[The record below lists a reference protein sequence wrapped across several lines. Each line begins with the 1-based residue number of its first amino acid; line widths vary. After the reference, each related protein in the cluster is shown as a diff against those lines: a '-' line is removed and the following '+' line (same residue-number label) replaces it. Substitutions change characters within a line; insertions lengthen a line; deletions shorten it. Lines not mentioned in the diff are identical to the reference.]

1 MYLEWVLPLLS
12 IILICMLIYGI
23 YYLTSPLHKSK
34 AFLEPFLTAVP
45 PQTYSIPALSG
56 ISGRYV
62 RIRPSFDGDGYLTI
76 SQIQVI
82 DFEGKNV
89 ALNTKVTASSR
100 GGSPMDQKYGMA
112 VLYGGVYNYL
122 EGTSKD
128 ETSIVDGNTAPR
140 FGLNNVFETSVENK
154 NVRNDGLPDNQ
165 YVEIDLSANYIIQN
179 IIYTGRA
186 DSQNRRMYAPD
197 GSYDTID
204 QVSRLTNMRYEIL
217 DTNKTLVTSGTFS
230 DNPNTH
236 IRTISFSES
245 LFNVGAGSSAL
256 ETVSIPNIEYFKKYT
271 AVYGNARD
279 VIKNNVSLI
288 RQVNS
293 LYTAVNTTKTA
304 TTLNRTFDISGN
316 MYYPIVKSAPIQFYK
331 NIYKAAGCPSDN
343 SYCLPNAGTSSAGS
357 SPGISIRAT
366 AIGDSLPTTIPIQI
380 FGSATAAAKAELT
393 QSINLCNSV
402 FLGAP
407 DIVENYI
414 RVSYDTNLDNI
425 KPYIRAPDTDLNSS
439 DSRWCMPDIV
449 QVFTN
454 GKYEIQVAAA
464 NVAWN
469 TSAIGPDTKCIQEKT
484 TALILAGGLNTSFAQ
499 IQATA
504 ASQCPNIKKGNCI
517 TLLDPTTLALFPYA
531 ARVFMVQWIQNRT
544 IRYKRFMNTNKFNEL
559 TAGGASSATDLNN
572 FKVGASPYIPE
583 VAPIIQVPNYI
594 DLRSPL
600 LLDSIAQQFYEM
612 LGGRYIMS
620 FMYDV
625 LPLGSTML
633 DIRFDLKVHADN
645 DNSFQPLA
653 DLKAQFEN
661 ITRLSGSSVTI
672 NQDIYDQSNIDYQV
686 EKSKGEL
693 NAIQNTLTTLKGAVA
708 RIFYTGASSGS
719 GVSGVFTITGL
730 IFDKKAVTS
739 FIPEMNCGM
748 IVPIGEE
755 DGNVNY
761 VPKMDFTL
769 NKPVNTITC
778 NDPNTIRTMLDDY
791 TQMVTQDKNIL
802 LKASPPLDTSKG
814 DLFVNRVISSA
825 QVSPRHCVLQWDEQ
839 LYDSVT
845 NKPSTSSNITRYGLF
860 TYVKDTENWYSP
872 NYTFDASGFKLLAAP
887 GAGPILPACQFDP
900 LYYSRSAGDRFNALG
915 SSASAIQTLQNDFI
929 QNVFKNGKGPICP
942 QTIPG
947 YSFIDTAPYIV
958 ADPSTAS
965 TLVANYKSQMA
976 TGANPVVRG
985 PVSLTTL
992 STPITY
998 TKPLPSQT
1006 NLANASGVCP
1016 TVTCDDMDVL
1026 YSLVDQYN
1034 SDPSLPGTIIRVSH
1048 AYTPNPNQCDI
1059 KAQINYES
1067 DIQDIIPVTSIDP
1080 TTNQPVK
1087 TFPMIRKGTVSYS
1100 YNASKE
1106 LQGSSKALG
1115 SSMMGVQ
1122 ETTIAL
1128 YVQVDKSNCSYNL
1141 GDASGQ
1147 NSGYSIQ
1154 PNTPQLYKPLVYV
1167 KELGKRSI
1175 DDAGSS
1181 IRNIQTNFAATEGS
1195 AKKTITSYRA
1205 DTYAAVG
1212 AINQP
1217 LTTCPG
1223 TGCNDPFVQT
1233 RIMNYY
1239 AGQTPGVSITQIL
1252 KTGSLDGRSCDLT
1265 FTTNTNETRGA
1276 RFTLGLQSGVCTPSG
1291 VIQSILP
1298 TPSYDNIKD
1307 MTTPLSTANTIGST
1321 SSGFTDY
1328 SPAFVNPNMGSK
1340 EYIIATEDSYPLK
1353 AHGFGLDRKRNSGP
1367 ETAIHEKQFEPPLQ
1381 QEIPFVKMDT
1391 ETQPTYKYIR
1401 FRPLRTRDM
1410 NSEGVH
1416 IGKFTFYSGN
1426 DPVLFEGTVTN
1437 PMGTWEGNIKHV
1449 IGPGLRKGWYDAHKR
1464 SLVFAFKVPLIINGY
1479 SFHTAAPGKSTGNDP
1494 VAWKV
1499 EGSTTGTFWTTLNE
1513 QKKFP
1518 TPVERYKEIP
1528 IQAFYETPL

>member
-1 MYLEWVLPLLS
+1 
-12 IILICMLIYGI
+12 MLIYGI
-23 YYLTSPLHKSK
+23 YYITLPLHKTNTW
-34 AFLEPFLTAVP
+34 LEPFLTAVP

-56 ISGRYV
+56 VSGRYV
-62 RIRPSFDGDGYLTI
+62 RIRPSLTNGDGYLTI
-76 SQIQVI
+76 SQIQVV
-82 DFEGKNV
+82 DFGGNNV
-89 ALNTKVTASSR
+89 ALDKKVTASSR
-100 GGSPMDQKYGMA
+100 GGSPMDQKYGLA
-112 VLYGGVYNYL
+112 VLYNDVYNYL

-128 ETSIVDGNTAPR
+128 ESSIVDGNTVPR
-140 FGLNNVFETSVENK
+140 LGLNNVFETSIENK
-154 NVRNDGLPDNQ
+154 NPRNDALPDNQ

-217 DTNKTLVTSGTFS
+217 DTNKTLVKAGTFS
-230 DNPNTH
+230 DNPDTH
-236 IRTISFSES
+236 ITSISFSES
-245 LFNVGAGSSAL
+245 LFSVGAGSSAL
-256 ETVSIPNIEYFKKYT
+256 DTVSIPNVEYFKKYT
-271 AVYGNARD
+271 GAYSTARD
-279 VIKNNVSLI
+279 IIKTNVSLI

-316 MYYPIVKSAPIQFYK
+316 MYYPIVNSAPIQFYK
-331 NIYKAAGCPSDN
+331 NIYKAAACPSN
-343 SYCLPNAGTSSAGS
+343 NLYCLPNANTSPPPS
-357 SPGISIRAT
+357 SIDIVNRAT
-366 AIGDSLPTTIPIQI
+366 AIPGAEQMTISIQI
-380 FGSATAAAKAELT
+380 FGSATAAAKAELA

-425 KPYIRAPDTDLNSS
+425 KPYIRAPDTDLNST

-464 NVAWN
+464 NVEWN
-469 TSAIGPDTKCIQEKT
+469 TSATGPDTKCIQEKT
-484 TALILAGGLNTSFAQ
+484 TALLLTGGGGTSVAQ
-499 IQATA
+499 AQAA
-504 ASQCPNIKKGNCI
+504 AALQCPNVKKGNCT

-559 TAGGASSATDLNN
+559 TAGGASRATELNN
-572 FKVGASPYIPE
+572 FKLGASPYIPE

-620 FMYDV
+620 FIYDV

-633 DIRFDLKVHADN
+633 DVRFDLKVHAD
-645 DNSFQPLA
+645 DINSFQPLA

-672 NQDIYDQSNIDYQV
+672 NQDIYEQSNIDYQV

-693 NAIQNTLTTLKGAVA
+693 NAIQNTLTTLKGGVA

-719 GVSGVFTITGL
+719 GVSGMVTITGL

-761 VPKMDFTL
+761 VPKIDYTL

-802 LKASPPLDTSKG
+802 FKASPPLDTSKG
-814 DLFVNRVISSA
+814 DLFVNSVISSA
-825 QVSPRHCVLQWDEQ
+825 QVSPSHCVLQWNEQ

-845 NKPSTSSNITRYGLF
+845 NKPTTSSNITRYGLF

-887 GAGPILPACQFDP
+887 GAGPILPACQFDAA
-900 LYYSRSAGDRFNALG
+900 YYSSSAGDRFNALG
-915 SSASAIQTLQNDFI
+915 SSASAIQTLKNDFI
-929 QNVFKNGKGPICP
+929 QNLFKNGKGPICP

-947 YSFIDTAPYIV
+947 YSFSDTDYISANTSYIAV
-958 ADPSTAS
+958 NPTAVS
-965 TLVANYKSQMA
+965 NLVANYKTRMDA
-976 TGANPVVRG
+976 GENPVVRG
-985 PVSLTTL
+985 PVSLTPL
-992 STPITY
+992 SNPITY

-1059 KAQINYES
+1059 KAQINYDSE
-1067 DIQDIIPVTSIDP
+1067 IQDIIPITSTDP

-1087 TFPMIRKGTVSYS
+1087 TFPMIKKGTVTYS

-1106 LQGSSKALG
+1106 LQGGSK
-1115 SSMMGVQ
+1115 SMTLSGVQ

-1128 YVQVDKSNCSYNL
+1128 YVQVDKSNCSYTL

-1175 DDAGSS
+1175 NDAGSS

-1195 AKKTITSYRA
+1195 AKKTVTSYRA

-1223 TGCNDPFVQT
+1223 TPLGCNDPFVQT
-1233 RIMNYY
+1233 RIMAHY
-1239 AGQTPGVSITQIL
+1239 ALQIPGVSVTQIL
-1252 KTGSLDGRSCDLT
+1252 KTGSLDGRSCDVT

-1276 RFTLGLQSGVCTPSG
+1276 RFTLGLQSGACTPSG
-1291 VIQSILP
+1291 IVQPILP

-1340 EYIIATEDSYPLK
+1340 EYIIATEDAYPLK

-1367 ETAIHEKQFEPPLQ
+1367 ETAIHEKQFESPLQ

-1416 IGKFTFYSGN
+1416 IGKFTFYSDN

-1449 IGPGLRKGWYDAHKR
+1449 IGPGLRKGWYDAHKK

>member
-1 MYLEWVLPLLS
+1 M
-12 IILICMLIYGI
+12 
-23 YYLTSPLHKSK
+23 TTPLHKSK
-34 AFLEPFLTAVP
+34 TFLEPFLTAVP

-62 RIRPSFDGDGYLTI
+62 VIKPSLTNGDGYLTI

-89 ALNTKVTASSR
+89 ALKKKVTASSR
-100 GGSPMDQKYGMA
+100 GGSPMDQKYGVA
-112 VLYGGVYNYL
+112 VLYNDVYNYL
-122 EGTSKD
+122 GGTSKD
-128 ETSIVDGNTAPR
+128 ESAIVDGNTAPR
-140 FGLNNVFETSVENK
+140 FGLNNVFETSVEN
-154 NVRNDGLPDNQ
+154 NNPRNGALPDNQ

-179 IIYTGRA
+179 IIYTVRA

-197 GSYDTID
+197 GSYDTIN
-204 QVSRLTNMRYEIL
+204 QVDRLTNMRYEIL
-217 DTNKTLVTSGTFS
+217 DTNKTVVTSGIFS

-236 IRTISFSES
+236 ITTISFSES

-256 ETVSIPNIEYFKKYT
+256 DTVSIPNIEYFKKYT
-271 AVYGNARD
+271 AAYSNARD
-279 VIKNNVSLI
+279 IIKNNVSLI

-293 LYTAVNTTKTA
+293 LYTAVNTVKTA

-316 MYYPIVKSAPIQFYK
+316 IYYPIVKSAPIQFFK
-331 NIYKAAGCPSDN
+331 NIYKAASCPSN
-343 SYCLPNAGTSSAGS
+343 NLYCLPNASTNTLSSS
-357 SPGISIRAT
+357 SNIINSAT
-366 AIGDSLPTTIPIQI
+366 AIGESLPMTIPIKI
-380 FGSATAAAKAELT
+380 FGSATVAAKDELAL
-393 QSINLCNSV
+393 SINLCNSV

-414 RVSYDTNLDNI
+414 RVSYDTNFDNI
-425 KPYIRAPDTDLNSS
+425 KPYIRAPDTDLNST

-454 GKYEIQVAAA
+454 GKYETQVAAV
-464 NVAWN
+464 NVTWN
-469 TSAIGPDTKCIQEKT
+469 TSTTAPDTKCIQERT
-484 TALILAGGLNTSFAQ
+484 MALLLAGGMGTGTSL
-499 IQATA
+499 IQAQAAA
-504 ASQCPNIKKGNCI
+504 ASQCPNITMGNCT
-517 TLLDPTTLALFPYA
+517 TLLDPTKLALFPYA
-531 ARVFMVQWIQNRT
+531 ARVFMVQWIQNRM

-559 TAGGASSATDLNN
+559 TAGGASRATELNN
-572 FKVGASPYIPE
+572 FKVGASPFIPE

-620 FMYDV
+620 FIYDV

-633 DIRFDLKVHADN
+633 DIRFDLKVHAD
-645 DNSFQPLA
+645 DINSFQPLA

-661 ITRLSGSSVTI
+661 ITRLSGSGVTI
-672 NQDIYDQSNIDYQV
+672 NQDIYDQSNIDYQI

-719 GVSGVFTITGL
+719 GVSGVVTITGL

-739 FIPEMNCGM
+739 FISEMNCGM
-748 IVPIGEE
+748 VVPIGEE

-814 DLFVNRVISSA
+814 DLFVNSVISSA
-825 QVSPRHCVLQWDEQ
+825 QVSPSHCVLQWNEQ

-845 NKPSTSSNITRYGLF
+845 NQPTTSSNITRYGLF

-887 GAGPILPACQFDP
+887 GSGPILPACQFDAA
-900 LYYSRSAGDRFNALG
+900 YYSRSAGDRFNALG
-915 SSASAIQTLQNDFI
+915 SSATAIQTLKNDFI
-929 QNVFKNGKGPICP
+929 QNQFKNGKGPICP

-947 YSFIDTAPYIV
+947 YSFSDTAPYIL

-976 TGANPVVRG
+976 TGGNPEVRG
-985 PVSLTTL
+985 AVSLTAL
-992 STPITY
+992 SAPITY
-998 TKPLPSQT
+998 TKPLPSHT

-1016 TVTCDDMDVL
+1016 TVTCDDMDIL

-1034 SDPSLPGTIIRVSH
+1034 SDPSVPGTIIRVSH

-1067 DIQDIIPVTSIDP
+1067 EIQDIIPVTTIDP
-1080 TTNQPVK
+1080 ATNQPVK
-1087 TFPMIRKGTVSYS
+1087 TFPMIKKGTVTYS

-1106 LQGSSKALG
+1106 LQGGSKALG
-1115 SSMMGVQ
+1115 SSMTGVQ
-1122 ETTIAL
+1122 ETTLAL
-1128 YVQVDKSNCSYNL
+1128 YVQLDKSNCSYNL
-1141 GDASGQ
+1141 ADASGQ
-1147 NSGYSIQ
+1147 NSGHSIQ
-1154 PNTPQLYKPLVYV
+1154 PNTPQLYKPLIYI

-1175 DDAGSS
+1175 NDAGSS

-1195 AKKTITSYRA
+1195 AKKTVTSYRA
-1205 DTYAAVG
+1205 DTYAALG
-1212 AINQP
+1212 AINKP

-1223 TGCNDPFVQT
+1223 IAAGCNDPFVQA
-1233 RIMNYY
+1233 RIMLHY
-1239 AGQTPGVSITQIL
+1239 ANQTPGVSITQIL
-1252 KTGSLDGRSCDLT
+1252 KTGSLDGRSCDVT

-1276 RFTLGLQSGVCTPSG
+1276 RFTMGLQGGVCTASG
-1291 VIQSILP
+1291 VVQSILP

-1321 SSGFTDY
+1321 SGFTDY

-1340 EYIIATEDSYPLK
+1340 EYIIATEDAYPLK

-1367 ETAIHEKQFEPPLQ
+1367 ETAIHDKQFESPLK
-1381 QEIPFVKMDT
+1381 QEIPFVKMET
-1391 ETQPTYKYIR
+1391 ETAPTYKYIR

-1426 DPVLFEGTVTN
+1426 EPVLFEGTVTN
-1437 PMGTWEGNIKHV
+1437 PMGTWEGNIKYV
-1449 IGPGLRKGWYDAHKR
+1449 IGPGLRKGWYDAHKK

-1494 VAWKV
+1494 TAWKV

-1518 TPVERYKEIP
+1518 TPIERYKEIP

>member
-1 MYLEWVLPLLS
+1 
-12 IILICMLIYGI
+12 
-23 YYLTSPLHKSK
+23 
-34 AFLEPFLTAVP
+34 
-45 PQTYSIPALSG
+45 
-56 ISGRYV
+56 
-62 RIRPSFDGDGYLTI
+62 
-76 SQIQVI
+76 
-82 DFEGKNV
+82 
-89 ALNTKVTASSR
+89 
-100 GGSPMDQKYGMA
+100 MDQKYGLA
-112 VLYGGVYNYL
+112 VLYNDVYNYL

-128 ETSIVDGNTAPR
+128 ESSIVDGNTVPR
-140 FGLNNVFETSVENK
+140 LGLNNVFETSIENK
-154 NVRNDGLPDNQ
+154 NPRNDALPDNQ

-217 DTNKTLVTSGTFS
+217 DTNKTLVKAGTFS
-230 DNPNTH
+230 DNPDTH
-236 IRTISFSES
+236 ITSISFSES
-245 LFNVGAGSSAL
+245 LFSVGAGSSAL
-256 ETVSIPNIEYFKKYT
+256 DTVSIPNVEYFKKYT
-271 AVYGNARD
+271 GAYSTARD
-279 VIKNNVSLI
+279 IIKTNVSLI

-316 MYYPIVKSAPIQFYK
+316 MYYPIVNSAPIQFYK
-331 NIYKAAGCPSDN
+331 NIYKAAACPSN
-343 SYCLPNAGTSSAGS
+343 NLYCLPNANTSPPPS
-357 SPGISIRAT
+357 SIDIVNRAT
-366 AIGDSLPTTIPIQI
+366 AIPGAEQMTISIQI
-380 FGSATAAAKAELT
+380 FGSATAAAKAELA

-425 KPYIRAPDTDLNSS
+425 KPYIRAPDTDLNST

-464 NVAWN
+464 NVEWN
-469 TSAIGPDTKCIQEKT
+469 TSATGPDTKCIQEKT
-484 TALILAGGLNTSFAQ
+484 TALLLTGGGGTSVAQ
-499 IQATA
+499 AQAA
-504 ASQCPNIKKGNCI
+504 AALQCPNVKKGNCT

-559 TAGGASSATDLNN
+559 TAGGASRATELNN
-572 FKVGASPYIPE
+572 FKLGASPYIPE

-620 FMYDV
+620 FIYDV

-633 DIRFDLKVHADN
+633 DVRFDLKVHAD
-645 DNSFQPLA
+645 DINSFQPLA

-672 NQDIYDQSNIDYQV
+672 NQDIYEQSNIDYQV

-693 NAIQNTLTTLKGAVA
+693 NAIQNTLTTLKGGVA

-719 GVSGVFTITGL
+719 GVSGMVTITGL

-761 VPKMDFTL
+761 VPKIDYTL

-802 LKASPPLDTSKG
+802 FKASPPLDTSKG
-814 DLFVNRVISSA
+814 DLFVNSVISSA
-825 QVSPRHCVLQWDEQ
+825 QVSPSHCVLQWNEQ

-845 NKPSTSSNITRYGLF
+845 NKPTTSSNITRYGLF

-887 GAGPILPACQFDP
+887 GAGPILPACQFDAA
-900 LYYSRSAGDRFNALG
+900 YYSSSAGDRFNALG
-915 SSASAIQTLQNDFI
+915 SSASAIQTLKNDFI
-929 QNVFKNGKGPICP
+929 QNLFKNGKGPICP

-947 YSFIDTAPYIV
+947 YSFSDTDYISANTSYIAV
-958 ADPSTAS
+958 NPTAVS
-965 TLVANYKSQMA
+965 NLVANYKTRMDA
-976 TGANPVVRG
+976 GENPVVRG
-985 PVSLTTL
+985 PVSLTPL
-992 STPITY
+992 SNPITY

-1059 KAQINYES
+1059 KAQINYDSE
-1067 DIQDIIPVTSIDP
+1067 IQDIIPITSTDP

-1087 TFPMIRKGTVSYS
+1087 TFPMIKKGTVTYS

-1106 LQGSSKALG
+1106 LQGGSK
-1115 SSMMGVQ
+1115 SMTLSGVQ

-1128 YVQVDKSNCSYNL
+1128 YVQVDKSNCSYTL

-1175 DDAGSS
+1175 NDAGSS

-1195 AKKTITSYRA
+1195 AKKTVTSYRA

-1223 TGCNDPFVQT
+1223 TPLGCNDPFVQT
-1233 RIMNYY
+1233 RIMAHY
-1239 AGQTPGVSITQIL
+1239 ALQIPGVSVTQIL
-1252 KTGSLDGRSCDLT
+1252 KTGSLDGRSCDVT

-1276 RFTLGLQSGVCTPSG
+1276 RFTLGLQSGACTPSG
-1291 VIQSILP
+1291 IVQPILP

-1340 EYIIATEDSYPLK
+1340 EYIIATEDAYPLK

-1367 ETAIHEKQFEPPLQ
+1367 ETAIHEKQFESPLQ

-1416 IGKFTFYSGN
+1416 IGKFTFYSDN

-1449 IGPGLRKGWYDAHKR
+1449 IGPGLRKGWYDAHKK

>member
-1 MYLEWVLPLLS
+1 MYLDWVLPLLS

-23 YYLTSPLHKSK
+23 YYITSPLHKSK
-34 AFLEPFLTAVP
+34 AFLETFLTAVP

-56 ISGRYV
+56 VSGRYV
-62 RIRPSFDGDGYLTI
+62 RIRPSLTNGDGYLTI

-82 DFEGKNV
+82 DFGGNNV
-89 ALNTKVTASSR
+89 ALNKKVTASSR
-100 GGSPMDQKYGMA
+100 GGSPMDQKYGLA
-112 VLYGGVYNYL
+112 VLYNDVYNYL

-128 ETSIVDGNTAPR
+128 ESSIVDGNTVPR
-140 FGLNNVFETSVENK
+140 FGLNNVFETSVEN
-154 NVRNDGLPDNQ
+154 NNPRNSSAPDNQ
-165 YVEIDLSANYIIQN
+165 YVEIDLSGNYIIQH

-186 DSQNRRMYAPD
+186 DSANRRMYAPD
-197 GSYDTID
+197 GSYDTIN
-204 QVSRLTNMRYEIL
+204 QVDRLTNMRYEIL

-245 LFNVGAGSSAL
+245 LFNVGAGSSTL

-331 NIYKAAGCPSDN
+331 NIYRAAGCPSDN

-380 FGSATAAAKAELT
+380 FGSATDAAKAELT

-414 RVSYDTNLDNI
+414 RVSYDTNFDNI
-425 KPYIRAPDTDLNSS
+425 KPYIRAPDTDLNSTS
-439 DSRWCMPDIV
+439 SRWCMPDIV

-469 TSAIGPDTKCIQEKT
+469 TSATQ
-484 TALILAGGLNTSFAQ
+484 
-499 IQATA
+499 
-504 ASQCPNIKKGNCI
+504 GNCT

-559 TAGGASSATDLNN
+559 TAGGASRATELNN
-572 FKVGASPYIPE
+572 FNMRLSPFIPE
-583 VAPIIQVPNYI
+583 VAPILQVPNYI

-620 FMYDV
+620 FIYDI

-633 DIRFDLKVHADN
+633 DVRFDLKVHAD
-645 DNSFQPLA
+645 DINSFQPLA

-708 RIFYTGASSGS
+708 RIFYTGASNGS
-719 GVSGVFTITGL
+719 GVSGVITITGL

-739 FIPEMNCGM
+739 FISEMNCGM
-748 IVPIGEE
+748 IVPIGEQ
-755 DGNVNY
+755 DGNMNY

-825 QVSPRHCVLQWDEQ
+825 QVSPSHCVLQWNEQ

-872 NYTFDASGFKLLAAP
+872 NYIFDASGFKLLAAP
-887 GAGPILPACQFDP
+887 GDGPTLPACQFDP
-900 LYYSRSAGDRFNALG
+900 LYYSSSAGDRFNALG
-915 SSASAIQTLQNDFI
+915 SSATAIQTLKNDFI
-929 QNVFKNGKGPICP
+929 QNQFNNGKGPICP

-947 YSFIDTAPYIV
+947 YSFSTS
-958 ADPSTAS
+958 ADPLILP
-965 TLVANYKSQMA
+965 TLVADYKTRIA
-976 TGANPVVRG
+976 AGENPIVRA
-985 PVSLTTL
+985 PVSLAPL
-992 STPITY
+992 SPPITY
-998 TKPLPSQT
+998 TKPLPSHT

-1067 DIQDIIPVTSIDP
+1067 EIQDIIPVTSIDP

-1087 TFPMIRKGTVSYS
+1087 TFPMIKKGTVSYS

-1106 LQGSSKALG
+1106 LQGGSKALG
-1115 SSMMGVQ
+1115 SSMTGVQ

-1128 YVQVDKSNCSYNL
+1128 YVQLDKSNCSYNL

-1154 PNTPQLYKPLVYV
+1154 ANSPQLYKPLIYI

-1175 DDAGSS
+1175 NDAGSS
-1181 IRNIQTNFAATEGS
+1181 VRNIQTNFAATEGS
-1195 AKKTITSYRA
+1195 AKKTVTSYRA

-1223 TGCNDPFVQT
+1223 IGCNDPSIQT
-1233 RIMNYY
+1233 RIMAHY
-1239 AGQTPGVSITQIL
+1239 ALQSSGVFITQIL
-1252 KTGSLDGRSCDLT
+1252 KIGSLDGRSCDVT
-1265 FTTNTNETRGA
+1265 FTTSTNETRGA
-1276 RFTLGLQSGVCTPSG
+1276 RFTLGLQGGVCTASG
-1291 VIQSILP
+1291 VVQPILP
-1298 TPSYDNIKD
+1298 MPSYDNIKD
-1307 MTTPLSTANTIGST
+1307 MTTPLSTANTVGST

-1340 EYIIATEDSYPLK
+1340 EYIIATEDTHPLK
-1353 AHGFGLDRKRNSGP
+1353 AHGFGLDRRRNSGE
-1367 ETAIHEKQFEPPLQ
+1367 ETVIRDKQFESPLQ

-1401 FRPLRTRDM
+1401 FRPLRTRDI

-1449 IGPGLRKGWYDAHKR
+1449 IGPGLRKGWYDTHKK

-1528 IQAFYETPL
+1528 IQAFYGTPL

>member
-23 YYLTSPLHKSK
+23 YYLTTPLHKSK
-34 AFLEPFLTAVP
+34 TFLEPFLTAVP

-56 ISGRYV
+56 VSGRYV
-62 RIRPSFDGDGYLTI
+62 RIRPSLTNGDGYLTI

-89 ALNTKVTASSR
+89 ALNTKVSASSR
-100 GGSPMDQKYGMA
+100 GGSPMDQKYGLA
-112 VLYGGVYNYL
+112 VLYNDVYNYL

-128 ETSIVDGNTAPR
+128 ESSIVDGNTVPR
-140 FGLNNVFETSVENK
+140 FGLNNIFETSVENK
-154 NVRNDGLPDNQ
+154 NPRNNALPDNQ
-165 YVEIDLSANYIIQN
+165 YVEIDLSGNYIIQN

-217 DTNKTLVTSGTFS
+217 DTNKTLVTSGIFS

-236 IRTISFSES
+236 ITTITFSQS
-245 LFNVGAGSSAL
+245 LFNVGAGSNAL
-256 ETVSIPNIEYFKKYT
+256 QTVSIPNIEYFKKYT

-293 LYTAVNTTKTA
+293 LYTAVNTVRTT

-316 MYYPIVKSAPIQFYK
+316 IYYPIVKSSPIQFYK
-331 NIYKAAGCPSDN
+331 NIYKAASCPSN
-343 SYCLPNAGTSSAGS
+343 NLYCLPNANTSPPPS
-357 SPGISIRAT
+357 SSNIVNTAT
-366 AIGDSLPTTIPIQI
+366 AIGESLPLTIPIQI
-380 FGSATAAAKAELT
+380 FGSATDAARAELAL
-393 QSINLCNSV
+393 SINLCNSV

-425 KPYIRAPDTDLNSS
+425 KPYIRAPDTDLNSTS
-439 DSRWCMPDIV
+439 SRWCMPDII

-454 GKYEIQVAAA
+454 GKYETQVAAA
-464 NVAWN
+464 NLAWN
-469 TSAIGPDTKCIQEKT
+469 TSATQ
-484 TALILAGGLNTSFAQ
+484 
-499 IQATA
+499 
-504 ASQCPNIKKGNCI
+504 GNCT

-531 ARVFMVQWIQNRT
+531 ARIFMVQWIQNRM

-559 TAGGASSATDLNN
+559 TAGGASRATELNN
-572 FKVGASPYIPE
+572 FNVGASPYIPE

-600 LLDSIAQQFYEM
+600 LLDNIAQQFYEM

-620 FMYDV
+620 FIYDI

-633 DIRFDLKVHADN
+633 DIRFDLKVHAD
-645 DNSFQPLA
+645 DANSFQPLA

-661 ITRLSGSSVTI
+661 ITRLSGSSVTV

-708 RIFYTGASSGS
+708 RIFYTGASNGS
-719 GVSGVFTITGL
+719 GVSGAVTITGL

-739 FIPEMNCGM
+739 FIEEMNCGM

-769 NKPVNTITC
+769 NKPIEEIIC
-778 NDPNTIRTMLDDY
+778 NNPTTIRRMLDDY

-802 LKASPPLDTSKG
+802 LKASPPLDSSKG
-814 DLFVNRVISSA
+814 DIFVNSVISSA
-825 QVSPRHCVLQWDEQ
+825 QVSPSHCVLQWNEQ

-845 NKPSTSSNITRYGLF
+845 NQPTTPTNITRYGLF
-860 TYVKDTENWYSP
+860 TYTKDTENWYSP
-872 NYTFDASGFKLLAAP
+872 NYAFDASAFKLLAAP
-887 GAGPILPACQFDP
+887 NAGIILPACQFDAA
-900 LYYSRSAGDRFNALG
+900 YYSSSAGDRFNALG
-915 SSASAIQTLQNDFI
+915 SSGSAIQTLKNDFI
-929 QNVFKNGKGPICP
+929 QNLFKNGKGAICP

-947 YSFIDTAPYIV
+947 YSFDQAEYI
-958 ADPSTAS
+958 AANSSYISTNPLALS
-965 TLVANYKSQMA
+965 DLVANYKTRMA
-976 TGANPVVRG
+976 AGENPVVRA
-985 PVSLTTL
+985 PVSLAPL
-992 STPITY
+992 SAPITY
-998 TKPLPSQT
+998 TKPLPSHT

-1059 KAQINYES
+1059 KAQINYDS
-1067 DIQDIIPVTSIDP
+1067 NIQDIIPVTSIDP

-1087 TFPMIRKGTVSYS
+1087 TFPMIKKGTVSYS

-1106 LQGSSKALG
+1106 LQGGSKALG
-1115 SSMMGVQ
+1115 SSMTGVQ

-1128 YVQVDKSNCSYNL
+1128 YVQLDKSNCSYNL

-1154 PNTPQLYKPLVYV
+1154 PNTPQLYKPLIYI

-1175 DDAGSS
+1175 DDTGSS
-1181 IRNIQTNFAATEGS
+1181 VRNIQTNFAATEGS

-1212 AINQP
+1212 AINKP

-1223 TGCNDPFVQT
+1223 IAEGCNNAFVQAS
-1233 RIMNYY
+1233 IMSHY
-1239 AGQTPGVSITQIL
+1239 ALQTPGVSITQIL
-1252 KTGSLDGRSCDLT
+1252 KTGSLDGRSCDVT

-1276 RFTLGLQSGVCTPSG
+1276 RFTMGLQGGFCTASGV
-1291 VIQSILP
+1291 VQSILP

-1321 SSGFTDY
+1321 SGFTDY
-1328 SPAFVNPNMGSK
+1328 SPAFVNPNIGSK
-1340 EYIIATEDSYPLK
+1340 DYIIATEDAYPLN

-1367 ETAIHEKQFEPPLQ
+1367 EAAIHDKQFESPLK
-1381 QEIPFVKMDT
+1381 QEIPFVKMET
-1391 ETQPTYKYIR
+1391 ETAPTYKYIR
-1401 FRPLRTRDM
+1401 FRPLRTRDI

-1449 IGPGLRKGWYDAHKR
+1449 IGPGLRKGWYDAHKK

-1494 VAWKV
+1494 TAWKV

>member
-1 MYLEWVLPLLS
+1 
-12 IILICMLIYGI
+12 MLIYGI
-23 YYLTSPLHKSK
+23 YYITSPIHKSK
-34 AFLEPFLTAVP
+34 TFFEPFLTAVP

-56 ISGRYV
+56 VSGRYV
-62 RIRPSFDGDGYLTI
+62 RIRPSLTNGDGYLTI

-82 DFEGKNV
+82 DFQGKNV
-89 ALNTKVTASSR
+89 ALNKKVTASSF
-100 GGSPMDQKYGMA
+100 GGSPMDQKYGLA
-112 VLYGGVYNYL
+112 VLYNDVYNYL

-128 ETSIVDGNTAPR
+128 ASSIVDGNTTPR

-154 NVRNDGLPDNQ
+154 NPRNDGLPDNQ

-197 GSYDTID
+197 GSYDTIN
-204 QVSRLTNMRYEIL
+204 QVDRLTDMRWEIL
-217 DTNKTLVTSGTFS
+217 DTNKTLLTSGTFS
-230 DNPNTH
+230 DNADTH
-236 IRTISFSES
+236 ITKITFPQS

-256 ETVSIPNIEYFKKYT
+256 ETVSIPNVEYFKKYT
-271 AVYGNARD
+271 AAYSSTRD
-279 VIKNNVSLI
+279 LIKTNVSLI
-288 RQVNS
+288 RKVNS
-293 LYTAVNTTKTA
+293 LYTAVNTAKTA
-304 TTLNRTFDISGN
+304 TTLNKTFDISGN

-331 NIYKAAGCPSDN
+331 NIYRAAACPSDN
-343 SYCLPNAGTSSAGS
+343 LYCLPNANTSPPPS
-357 SPGISIRAT
+357 SDNIVSRAT
-366 AIGDSLPTTIPIQI
+366 AIPGAEQMTISIQI
-380 FGSATAAAKAELT
+380 FGSATDAAKTELAR
-393 QSINLCNSV
+393 SINLCNSV

-414 RVSYDTNLDNI
+414 RLKYDTNFDNI
-425 KPYIRAPDTDLNSS
+425 KPYIRAPDTDLNSN
-439 DSRWCMPDIV
+439 DSRWCMPDVV

-454 GKYEIQVAAA
+454 GKYETQVAAA
-464 NVAWN
+464 NVTWN
-469 TSAIGPDTKCIQEKT
+469 TSSAGKDPQCIKEK
-484 TALILAGGLNTSFAQ
+484 ADQFR
-499 IQATA
+499 ATA
-504 ASQCPNIKKGNCI
+504 MALTVGISAALVTQAQAEAAAALQCPDVRMGNCT

-559 TAGGASSATDLNN
+559 TAGGASRATELNN
-572 FKVGASPYIPE
+572 FNMRLSPFIQE

-620 FMYDV
+620 FIYDV

-633 DIRFDLKVHADN
+633 DVRFDLKVHAD
-645 DNSFQPLA
+645 DINSFQPLA

-693 NAIQNTLTTLKGAVA
+693 NAIQNTLTTLKGGVA

-719 GVSGVFTITGL
+719 GVSGDITITGL

-748 IVPIGEE
+748 VVPIGEE
-755 DGNVNY
+755 DGNANY
-761 VPKMDFTL
+761 VPKIEYTL

-814 DLFVNRVISSA
+814 DLFVNSVVSSA
-825 QVSPRHCVLQWDEQ
+825 QVSPSHCVLQWDEQ

-845 NKPSTSSNITRYGLF
+845 NKPITSSSITRYGLF

-872 NYTFDASGFKLLAAP
+872 NYTFDASGFKLLTAP
-887 GAGPILPACQFDP
+887 GDGPILPACQFDP
-900 LYYSRSAGDRFNALG
+900 VYYSRSAGDRFNALG
-915 SSASAIQTLQNDFI
+915 SSASAIQTLKNDFI
-929 QNVFKNGKGPICP
+929 QNLFKNGKGPICP

-976 TGANPVVRG
+976 TGGNPEVRG
-985 PVSLTTL
+985 AVSLAPL
-992 STPITY
+992 SPPITY
-998 TKPLPSQT
+998 TKPLPSHT

-1016 TVTCDDMDVL
+1016 TVACDDMDIL

-1034 SDPSLPGTIIRVSH
+1034 SDPSLAGTIIRVSH

-1059 KAQINYES
+1059 KAQINYDS
-1067 DIQDIIPVTSIDP
+1067 VIQDIIPITSTDP

-1087 TFPMIRKGTVSYS
+1087 TFPMIKKGTVTYS

-1106 LQGSSKALG
+1106 LQGGSKGMTL
-1115 SSMMGVQ
+1115 SGVQ

-1128 YVQVDKSNCSYNL
+1128 YVQLDKSKCSYNL
-1141 GDASGQ
+1141 ADASGQ

-1154 PNTPQLYKPLVYV
+1154 PNTPQLYKPLIYV
-1167 KELGKRSI
+1167 KELSKRST
-1175 DDAGSS
+1175 DDVGSS
-1181 IRNIQTNFAATEGS
+1181 VRNIQTNFTATEGS
-1195 AKKTITSYRA
+1195 AKKTVTSYRA

-1223 TGCNDPFVQT
+1223 TPLGCNDPSVQT

-1239 AGQTPGVSITQIL
+1239 AAQTPGVSITQIL
-1252 KTGSLDGRSCDLT
+1252 KIGSLDGRSCDVT
-1265 FTTNTNETRGA
+1265 FTTSTNETRGA
-1276 RFTLGLQSGVCTPSG
+1276 RFTLGLQGGVCTASG
-1291 VIQSILP
+1291 VVQSILP

-1321 SSGFTDY
+1321 SGFTDY

-1340 EYIIATEDSYPLK
+1340 EYIIATEDAYPLK

-1401 FRPLRTRDM
+1401 FRPLRTRDI

-1449 IGPGLRKGWYDAHKR
+1449 IGPGLRKGWYDAHKK

-1518 TPVERYKEIP
+1518 TPIERYKEIP
-1528 IQAFYETPL
+1528 VQAFYETPL